1 MSSHNYEETFIKQ
14 IYDSQVRLESALEGM
29 LQIIFNLYDDDGDGI
44 LNYEDYISFISDL
57 LIISTFMN
65 RMKSEEYNYE
75 NVLRVARWSSSNFTS
90 NLFREPQKNIT
101 YEVFLQGI
109 MHAVTEHKDMPILGR
124 KLYFTSLMPEIMNF
138 FHFYDKLA
146 KRRGWPTVQINET
159 HNIFEEPGEPQQI
172 QENGE
177 EPMPIPLPQLE
188 QSPVDIENPET
199 HRPNITEEQIAQVVA
214 TQETQIRE
222 YQERRQQQFRQ
233 QQELRQREQ
242 QRVQMELLQQ
252 RQQQFQQQFREN
264 IESRQQEQINAGEE
278 LRRLHEEQGQQQSV
292 DRRTYHQFGDE
303 EPDTLN
309 MPKEYKLEDAGII
322 EISQDETGFDPIEG
336 DVNVIDFINQ
346 NTKDNIAFKFG
357 GRFYLVDKSRLH
369 NMSSLNLKDNSVFY
383 GCMCEIESDWTNP
396 QTWALLNHVVIL
408 DPIYFN
414 LQHLGLPIRY
424 VNLNNIRGII
434 HPNVE
439 HNYYVIE
446 KPEDYLVIPSFA
458 SDNILKHG
466 IGSMSGIHCQS
477 GQQDTIYVIK
487 TFTPKIV

>member
-1 MSSHNYEETFIKQ
+1 MSSHNYEEIFLKQ

-57 LIISTFMN
+57 LLISTFMN
-65 RMKSEEYNYE
+65 RMKTEEYNYE

-109 MHAVTEHKDMPILGR
+109 IHAVTEHKDMPILGR
-124 KLYFTSLMPEIMNF
+124 KLFFTSLMPEVINF

-159 HNIFEEPGEPQQI
+159 HNIFEENGQQQL
-172 QENGE
+172 QENGQQPISEAPIQIE
-177 EPMPIPLPQLE
+177 EPPQVQKEETSE
-188 QSPVDIENPET
+188 Q
-199 HRPNITEEQIAQVVA
+199 NITEQQMTQVA
-214 TQETQIRE
+214 ETQEQQIRE
-222 YQERRQQQFRQ
+222 YQERRQQEFRQ
-233 QQELRQREQ
+233 QQEIRQREQ
-242 QRVQMELLQQ
+242 QRIQMELLQQ
-252 RQQQFQQQFREN
+252 RQQQFQQQFRQN

-278 LRRLHEEQGQQQSV
+278 LRRLHEEQQQQQNV
-292 DRRTYHQFGDE
+292 DRTTYDQFGDE
-303 EPDTLN
+303 ELD
-309 MPKEYKLEDAGII
+309 MPREYKLEDAGII
-322 EISQDETGFDPIEG
+322 EISKDEQGFDPIEG

-369 NMSSLNLKDNSVFY
+369 AMSSLNLKDNSVFY

-434 HPNVE
+434 HPNAE
-439 HNYYVIE
+439 HSYYVIE
-446 KPEDYLVIPSFA
+446 KPEDYVVIPSFA

-477 GQQDTIYVIK
+477 GQEDTIYVIK
-487 TFTPKIV
+487 KFTPKIV

>member
-1 MSSHNYEETFIKQ
+1 MSTNTSYDEIFLKQ
-14 IYDSQVRLESALEGM
+14 IYDSQVKLESALESM

-44 LNYEDYISFISDL
+44 LTYEDYISFISDL
-57 LIISTFMN
+57 LLISTFMN
-65 RMKSEEYNYE
+65 RMKTEEYNYE

-124 KLYFTSLMPEIMNF
+124 KLFFTSLMPEVMNF

-146 KRRGWPTVQINET
+146 KRRGWPTVEINET
-159 HNIFEEPGEPQQI
+159 HNIFEE
-172 QENGE
+172 NGE
-177 EPMPIPLPQLE
+177 QSQIPENHEQPTQVEPPIQVEQPLVENVIEESPQ
-188 QSPVDIENPET
+188 
-199 HRPNITEEQIAQVVA
+199 PNITEEQIAQQVE
-214 TQETQIRE
+214 TQEQQIRE

-252 RQQQFQQQFREN
+252 RQQQFQQQFRQN

-278 LRRLHEEQGQQQSV
+278 LRRLHEEHQQQQLV
-292 DRRTYHQFGDE
+292 DRRTYDQFGDDD
-303 EPDTLN
+303 EPD
-309 MPKEYKLEDAGII
+309 MPREYKLEDAGII
-322 EISQDETGFDPIEG
+322 EISKDEEGFDPIEG

-369 NMSSLNLKDNSVFY
+369 AMSSLNLKDNSVFY

-434 HPNVE
+434 HPNAE
-439 HNYYVIE
+439 HSYYVIE

-477 GQQDTIYVIK
+477 GQEDTIYVIK
-487 TFTPKIV
+487 KFTPKIV

>member
-1 MSSHNYEETFIKQ
+1 MSSHNYEETFLKQ

-44 LNYEDYISFISDL
+44 LTYEDYISFISDL
-57 LIISTFMN
+57 LLISTFMN
-65 RMKSEEYNYE
+65 RMKTEEYNYE

-159 HNIFEEPGEPQQI
+159 HNIFEENGEPVENREPDQLP
-172 QENGE
+172 QELPFVENVIE
-177 EPMPIPLPQLE
+177 EPPQKE
-188 QSPVDIENPET
+188 EKEEIQQ
-199 HRPNITEEQIAQVVA
+199 PNITAEQIAKEVE
-214 TQETQIRE
+214 TQEQQIRE

-233 QQELRQREQ
+233 QQEIRQREQ

-252 RQQQFQQQFREN
+252 RQQQFQQQFRQN

-278 LRRLHEEQGQQQSV
+278 LRRLHEEQQQQYV
-292 DRRTYHQFGDE
+292 DRRMHDQFGDE
-303 EPDTLN
+303 EPD
-309 MPKEYKLEDAGII
+309 MPREYKLEDAGII
-322 EISQDETGFDPIEG
+322 EISKDEQGFDPIEG
-336 DVNVIDFINQ
+336 DVNVVDFINQ
-346 NTKDNIAFKFG
+346 NTKDNIVFKFG

-369 NMSSLNLKDNSVFY
+369 AMSSLNLKDNSVFY

-414 LQHLGLPIRY
+414 VQHLGLPIRY

-434 HPNVE
+434 HPNAE

-446 KPEDYLVIPSFA
+446 KPEDYIVVPSFA

-477 GQQDTIYVIK
+477 GQEDTIYVIK
-487 TFTPKIV
+487 KFTPKIV

>member
-1 MSSHNYEETFIKQ
+1 MSSHNYEEIFLKQ

-44 LNYEDYISFISDL
+44 LTYEDYISFISDL
-57 LIISTFMN
+57 LLISTFMN
-65 RMKSEEYNYE
+65 RMKTEEYNYE

-124 KLYFTSLMPEIMNF
+124 KLFFTSLMPEVMNF

-146 KRRGWPTVQINET
+146 KRRGWPTVEINET
-159 HNIFEEPGEPQQI
+159 HNIFEE
-172 QENGE
+172 NGE
-177 EPMPIPLPQLE
+177 QSQIPENHEQPTQVEPPIQVEQPLVENVIEESPQ
-188 QSPVDIENPET
+188 
-199 HRPNITEEQIAQVVA
+199 PNITEEQIAQQVE
-214 TQETQIRE
+214 TQEQQIRE

-252 RQQQFQQQFREN
+252 RQQQFQQQFRQN

-278 LRRLHEEQGQQQSV
+278 LRRLHEEHQQQQLV
-292 DRRTYHQFGDE
+292 DRRTYDQFGDDD
-303 EPDTLN
+303 EPD
-309 MPKEYKLEDAGII
+309 MPREYKLEDAGII
-322 EISQDETGFDPIEG
+322 EISKDEEGFDPIEG

-369 NMSSLNLKDNSVFY
+369 AMSSLNLKDNSVFY

-434 HPNVE
+434 HPNAE
-439 HNYYVIE
+439 HSYYVIE

-477 GQQDTIYVIK
+477 GQEDTIYVIK
-487 TFTPKIV
+487 KFTPKIV

>member
-1 MSSHNYEETFIKQ
+1 MSSHNYEEIFLKQ

-57 LIISTFMN
+57 LLISTFMN
-65 RMKSEEYNYE
+65 RMKTEEYNYE

-159 HNIFEEPGEPQQI
+159 HNIFEEPQQ
-172 QENGE
+172 
-177 EPMPIPLPQLE
+177 QLE
-188 QSPVDIENPET
+188 EQPIEVEQRPVENDIAEPPQKEET
-199 HRPNITEEQIAQVVA
+199 QQPNTAEVEIVQQVE
-214 TQETQIRE
+214 TQEQQIRE
-222 YQERRQQQFRQ
+222 YQDRRQQQFRQ

-252 RQQQFQQQFREN
+252 RQQQFQQQFRQN

-278 LRRLHEEQGQQQSV
+278 LRRLHEQQQQSV
-292 DRRTYHQFGDE
+292 DTRTYDQFGDE
-303 EPDTLN
+303 DQD
-309 MPKEYKLEDAGII
+309 MPREYRLEDVGII
-322 EISQDETGFDPIEG
+322 EISKDEMGFDPIEG

-346 NTKDNIAFKFG
+346 NTKDNIVFKFG

-396 QTWALLNHVVIL
+396 HTWALLNHVVIL

-434 HPNVE
+434 HPNAE
-439 HNYYVIE
+439 HSYYVIE
-446 KPEDYLVIPSFA
+446 KPEDYVVIPSFA

-477 GQQDTIYVIK
+477 GQEDTIYVIK
-487 TFTPKIV
+487 KFTPKIV

>member
-1 MSSHNYEETFIKQ
+1 MSSHNYEEIFLKQ

-44 LNYEDYISFISDL
+44 LTYEDYISFISDL
-57 LIISTFMN
+57 LLISTFMN
-65 RMKSEEYNYE
+65 RMKTEEYNYE

-146 KRRGWPTVQINET
+146 KRRGWPTVQINDT
-159 HNIFEEPGEPQQI
+159 HNIFEEPQQI
-172 QENGE
+172 PEIPIVVEPPLIQSEQPIVENNKE
-177 EPMPIPLPQLE
+177 ETPQKE
-188 QSPVDIENPET
+188 ESNQAT
-199 HRPNITEEQIAQVVA
+199 ITQEQIAREVE
-214 TQETQIRE
+214 TQEQQIRE

-233 QQELRQREQ
+233 QQEIRQREQ

-252 RQQQFQQQFREN
+252 RQQQFQQQFRQN

-278 LRRLHEEQGQQQSV
+278 LRRLHEEQQV
-292 DRRTYHQFGDE
+292 DRRMRDQFGDE
-303 EPDTLN
+303 EPD
-309 MPKEYKLEDAGII
+309 MPREYKLEDAGII
-322 EISQDETGFDPIEG
+322 EISKDETGFDPIEG

-346 NTKDNIAFKFG
+346 NAKDNIAFKFG

-369 NMSSLNLKDNSVFY
+369 AMSSLNLKDNSVFY

-396 QTWALLNHVVIL
+396 HTWALLNHVVIL

-434 HPNVE
+434 HPNAE
-439 HNYYVIE
+439 HSYYVIE

-477 GQQDTIYVIK
+477 GQEDTIYVIK
-487 TFTPKIV
+487 KFTPKIV

>member
-1 MSSHNYEETFIKQ
+1 MSSHNYEETFLKQ
-14 IYDSQVRLESALEGM
+14 IYDSQVRLESAMEGM

-44 LNYEDYISFISDL
+44 LNYEDYISFISDIL
-57 LIISTFMN
+57 LISTFMN
-65 RMKSEEYNYE
+65 RMKTEEYNYE

-124 KLYFTSLMPEIMNF
+124 KLFFTSLMPEIMNF

-159 HNIFEEPGEPQQI
+159 HNIFEENREP
-172 QENGE
+172 
-177 EPMPIPLPQLE
+177 E
-188 QSPVDIENPET
+188 QSSQEPPILVEVPVTQQPEQPPHPQT
-199 HRPNITEEQIAQVVA
+199 PNITQEQIAREVE
-214 TQETQIRE
+214 TQEEQIRE

-233 QQELRQREQ
+233 QQEIRQREQ

-252 RQQQFQQQFREN
+252 RQQQFQQQFRQN

-278 LRRLHEEQGQQQSV
+278 LRRLHEEQQV
-292 DRRTYHQFGDE
+292 DRRMHDQFGDE
-303 EPDTLN
+303 EPD
-309 MPKEYKLEDAGII
+309 MPREYKLEDAGII
-322 EISQDETGFDPIEG
+322 EISKDETGFDPIEG

-346 NTKDNIAFKFG
+346 NTKDNIVFKFG

-369 NMSSLNLKDNSVFY
+369 AMSSLNLKDNSVFY

-434 HPNVE
+434 HPNAE
-439 HNYYVIE
+439 HSYYVIE